1 MMNVKKVVLGTFTT
15 ALLLI
20 SNSLTPVLADS
31 TKHVSQT
38 QRQTIDMQTTKAIQ
52 NIIQLAKQGK
62 LPNVPFQIG
71 TQKSTIIKQW
81 GMPKYGAEGAKSN
94 KYSFLDY
101 TNKKHTSFEANDKLL
116 RIDLQDPTLNKR
128 VTMSKL
134 KQVVGKPVSVDG
146 SANTKYLTYKAGGYT
161 IKFVFDVIKK
171 GEDPKL
177 MTVIL
182 TGSNYWK

>member
-15 ALLLI
+15 ALLLT
-20 SNSLTPVLADS
+20 SSSLTPVLADS
-31 TKHVSQT
+31 PKHTPQT
-38 QRQTIDMQTTKAIQ
+38 QKQTIDRQTTKTIQ

-71 TQKSTIIKQW
+71 APKSTIIKQW
-81 GMPKYGAEGAKSN
+81 GIPESGAEEAKSN

-101 TNKKHTSFEANDKLL
+101 NKKHTSFEANEKLL
-116 RIDLQDPTLNKR
+116 RIDLKDPTLNKK

-134 KQVVGKPVSVDG
+134 KQVVGKPVAVEG
-146 SANTKYLTYKAGGYT
+146 SANTKYLTYKAGSYT
-161 IKFVFDVIKK
+161 IQFVFDVIKK

-182 TGSNYWK
+182 TKADYWK